1 MKKRL
6 QILLLITLASLVIT
20 TPLFWLFERAVNPEQ
35 IRSFAD
41 ALWWWIVTSTTLGYG
56 DIVPMTWPG
65 RIVSVFTIVV
75 GFFIFANMVAIIA
88 ESVHAF
94 VERKNFGTAQVK
106 ARNHIVI
113 CEYTA
118 IADELIQSLPTSK
131 TLAEMNVAIISD
143 LVSQNPYPQH
153 HYVRGVPI
161 NPAALKQANIEYA
174 AYVFIFANLRFSDPD
189 MKTLHIASRILKLNP
204 EAKICVEMVD
214 PDNSLLEQLSQNL
227 FVMQSRDLTTAI
239 IRTDKIDLE
248 KWVGKDQGL

>member
-6 QILLLITLASLVIT
+6 QILLFITLASLVIT

-35 IRSFAD
+35 IRNFAD

-56 DIVPMTWPG
+56 DIVPVTWPG
-65 RIVSVFTIVV
+65 RIVSVVTIVV

-106 ARNHIVI
+106 VQNHIVI

-118 IADELIQSLPTSK
+118 IADELIQSLPSSK
-131 TLAEMNVAIISD
+131 TLAGMEVAIISD
-143 LVSQNPYPQH
+143 LVSRNPYPQY

-161 NPAALKQANIEYA
+161 NPAALMQANIEHA

-189 MKTLHIASRILKLNP
+189 MKTLHIASRVIKLNP
-204 EAKICVEMVD
+204 HAKICVEMVD
-214 PDNSLLEQLSQNL
+214 PENSLLDHLPQNL
-227 FVMQSRDLTTAI
+227 FVMQSRDLTAAI
-239 IRTDKIDLE
+239 VRTDRIDLD
-248 KWVGKDQGL
+248 KWVGLE